1 MPSNLELKIK
11 VKSYDSIKKTLKK
24 INAEYVG
31 VLNQKDIY
39 YKCKTGLLKLR
50 IENSSQTLI
59 KYNRAENSKDDRYS
73 EYYLIKISEG
83 ESEKVFSEIFEIE
96 TVVEKKRLLYLYKNT
111 RIHLDAIK
119 KLGYYLELETLVLNG
134 KRDAKKRFDEMV
146 KILGLDLT
154 KQIRKSNRDLMLGK
168 KNDTNQK

>member
-11 VKSYDSIKKTLKK
+11 VKSYENIKKALKK
-24 INAEYVG
+24 INAEFVG

-50 IENSSQTLI
+50 IENGNHTLI
-59 KYNRAENSKDDRYS
+59 KYNRAEKSKDDRYS

-83 ESEKVFSEIFEIE
+83 KSEKIFSELFGIE

-111 RIHLDAIK
+111 RIHLDVIK
-119 KLGYYLELETLVLNG
+119 KLGNYLELETLVLNG

-146 KILGLDLT
+146 KILDLDLT
-154 KQIRKSNRDLMLGK
+154 KQIRKSNRDLMLEK
-168 KNDTNQK
+168 KK